1 MGQIVCQKNELQP
14 GEIMEVAYKKHSI
27 ALCRSKTGEFYA
39 FLNQCPHQGAPM
51 SKGKL
56 CSTSAFTDTHGEYR
70 TIKDGEVLRCP
81 WHGMEFDITDRGRLL
96 ADPQLK
102 LRDFKVHVEGNDVII
117 K

>member
-70 TIKDGEVLRCP
+70 TIKDGEVLRSEERRVGKESRNR
-81 WHGMEFDITDRGRLL
+81 WRNKEEREN
-96 ADPQLK
+96 K
-102 LRDFKVHVEGNDVII
+102 E
-117 K
+117 